1 MARRTRRMRGGK
13 RGSRKKLRGGN
24 AHTLMAQLY
33 KAAPALALAA
43 MLTRRRGSRVKKG
56 GRRKRRSFRR

>member
-1 MARRTRRMRGGK
+1 MTRRTRRMRGGK
-13 RGSRKKLRGGN
+13 KSRKKLRGGN

-43 MLTRRRGSRVKKG
+43 MLTRRRGSRVKRG
-56 GRRKRRSFRR
+56 GKRRRTRSK